1 MCRDNLRRKFIMG
14 SNEVNGA
21 GISKGNVNNFQSDKK
36 LTAEEKAKLEK
47 QTTAEEIRNYY
58 KKNEEHQAT
67 LDMMRLNEQ
76 QERLARKAQELQK
89 HYSSEQVKGHD
100 FSDITG
106 ANFDSIN
113 LDEIKKLE
121 AELEQKKLQMEA
133 EQEAKALNAE
143 EQQQGSTNI
152 DYALQDYKDK
162 SMKKLE
168 QLESEIAAQ
177 KEQVEK
183 QNGNLIQNAAIEA
196 KLSTVNTAISKLK
209 ADISSKRAEITSLL
223 EAGNTEELAEKEV
236 ELAQLE
242 TQLDILKAEQQR
254 YKAEKEQ
261 QEIDA
266 LFKIDGN
273 V

>member
-100 FSDITG
+100 FSDIMKTVEG
-106 ANFDSIN
+106 KTLED
-113 LDEIKKLE
+113 IKKLE

-152 DYALQDYKDK
+152 DEAMQDYKDK
-162 SMKKLE
+162 NMKQLE

>member
-89 HYSSEQVKGHD
+89 HYSLEQVKGHD

-143 EQQQGSTNI
+143 EQ
-152 DYALQDYKDK
+152 QDYKDK